1 MSFESIYVFS
11 RHHQFTGKGSPSYF
25 ILVKLFWEP
34 SIPPDL
40 NQFNSVRLCADL
52 LFFFVFFLPLT
63 PLHFFLPLSLM
74 DWCQDNIKAVL
85 IPWHG
90 IPVVL
95 FTFSIL
101 KQGKCLHGGCTWGQ
115 AFSVWLM
122 SGNGA
127 LTTLCNVDGCH
138 LILLNSPPA
147 LVVSCVTLLLHAGII
162 VAVTR
167 FSKRRFCMNK
177 SARVSTECVC
187 VCVCGFVDIQGSCC

>member
-11 RHHQFTGKGSPSYF
+11 QHHQFTGKGSHSYF

-52 LFFFVFFLPLT
+52 LFVCFFLPLT
-63 PLHFFLPLSLM
+63 PLHFFLPLSDGLVSGQYKSCP
-74 DWCQDNIKAVL
+74 DTLTWRSR
-85 IPWHG
+85 G
-90 IPVVL
+90 S

-127 LTTLCNVDGCH
+127 LTTLCTVDGCH

-147 LVVSCVTLLLHAGII
+147 LVVSCVTLLSHAGII

-177 SARVSTECVC
+177 SARVSIECLRVFVC
-187 VCVCGFVDIQGSCC
+187 VWLCWYPR